1 MEKLL
6 SIVIPTYNMSSYIER
21 CLNSLI
27 SDKTKDLLDILVIND
42 GSKDDTSKKAKV
54 LACLYPNTIK
64 VIDKENGNYGS
75 CVNVGLRK
83 AIGKYIK
90 ILDADDFMD
99 TKALEEILDMMSK
112 LDIDMVLTDFNKLY
126 TNQKSKVHTLNIPP
140 YKELQ
145 LENICGKKDFKNF
158 WMHSV
163 AYKRSLFSN
172 LEYHQT
178 EGISYTDQEWI
189 FLPLAIVRTVYY
201 IPIVLYQYNLG
212 REGQTVSRSFMQK
225 HFNDHLVCIKSLLET
240 FDALPNDIPIS
251 IKEMLYRRLFGLTKF
266 VYKSC
271 LINGFSC
278 KESQELREFDK
289 FLKQH
294 CYSLYLETSK
304 IKLSSPV
311 LPYHYIKHWRK
322 KSNSKTLRYM
332 IKLYKWKKR
341 IF

>member
-6 SIVIPTYNMSSYIER
+6 SIIIPTYNMSSYIER

-27 SDKTKDLLDILVIND
+27 SDKTKDLLDIIVIND
-42 GSKDDTSKKAKV
+42 GSTDDSSKKAKDI
-54 LACLYPNTIK
+54 ACQYPEMFK

-75 CVNVGLRK
+75 CVNMGLSK

-99 TKALEEILDMMSK
+99 TGALEETLDTMMQ
-112 LDIDMVLTDFNKLY
+112 LDVDMVLTNFNKLY
-126 TNQKSKVHTLNIPP
+126 TNSKSKEHTF
-140 YKELQ
+140 ELPSRQ
-145 LENICGKKDFKNF
+145 ELRLEKICSRKDFKNF

-163 AYKRSLFSN
+163 AYKRALFTN
-172 LEYHQT
+172 MKYHQT

-189 FLPLAIVRTVYY
+189 FLPLAMVRTVYY
-201 IPIVLYQYNLG
+201 IPIALYQYNLG
-212 REGQTVSRSFMQK
+212 RDGQTVSRSFMQK
-225 HFNDHLVCIKSLLET
+225 HFSDHLACIKSLLET
-240 FDALPNDIPIS
+240 FDTLPNDIPAS
-251 IKEMLYRRLFGLTKF
+251 TKEMLYRRLFGLTKF

-271 LINGFSC
+271 LIKDFSNNGNQYL
-278 KESQELREFDK
+278 KAFDQY
-289 FLKQH
+289 LKLH
-294 CYSLYLETSK
+294 CHSLYIETSK

-311 LPYHYIKHWRK
+311 LPYHYIEHWRK
-322 KSNSKTLRYM
+322 NSNSKSLRYM